1 MFDIAPTELLV
12 VAIVAL
18 VVIGPKDLPKALRFV
33 GNWVGKAR
41 RMAAHFRAGIDTM
54 VREAELEDLKKDW
67 EAQNR
72 RIMEQFPNAD
82 DMSPIMRETNPGFPA
97 ESASGEGGKSPEA
110 GSPVIDGPVIDGPVT
125 DGMISGH
132 EGASVPV
139 ADTTQTDTGP
149 SNTGPSHTGQPD
161 TAKPSEHKTD
171 GTA

>member
-41 RMAAHFRAGIDTM
+41 RMAAHFRAGVDNM

-67 EAQNR
+67 EQQNR

-97 ESASGEGGKSPEA
+97 ESASGDAPA
-110 GSPVIDGPVIDGPVT
+110 LPAPPDAGPVT
-125 DGMISGH
+125 DGMK
-132 EGASVPV
+132 PV
-139 ADTTQTDTGP
+139 ADAAP
-149 SNTGPSHTGQPD
+149 AASE
-161 TAKPSEHKTD
+161 AKAGGNNVGRAE
-171 GTA
+171 G

>member
-110 GSPVIDGPVIDGPVT
+110 GSPVIDGPVT

-132 EGASVPV
+132 EGVSVPV
-139 ADTTQTDTGP
+139 ADTTQTD
-149 SNTGPSHTGQPD
+149 TGPSHTGQPD

>member
-72 RIMEQFPNAD
+72 RIMEQFPNAE

-97 ESASGEGGKSPEA
+97 ESASGEGGKPPEA
-110 GSPVIDGPVIDGPVT
+110 DSPVT

-149 SNTGPSHTGQPD
+149 SHTGQPD
-161 TAKPSEHKTD
+161 TAKLSERKPD
-171 GTA
+171 GSA